1 MFKAYEQIHGFKFV
15 VGEQQLPA
23 TMDKALEL
31 AGGSFGAQSTA
42 PRLPLLVCWP
52 RIIDSPGFCDVPFPP
67 DVIIDDGAH
76 HNSINAG
83 CFKYLFKH
91 VAPGGVYIIE
101 DLNTAY
107 APGQAGGLRAKNSW

>member
-1 MFKAYEQIHGFKFV
+1 MYKAYEQIHGFKFV
-15 VGEQQLPA
+15 VGEQQKPE

-31 AGGSFGAQSTA
+31 AGGSFGTHTA
-42 PRLPLLVCWP
+42 HRAAFTCSLAVQQWHPSLLRCP
-52 RIIDSPGFCDVPFPP
+52 TSS